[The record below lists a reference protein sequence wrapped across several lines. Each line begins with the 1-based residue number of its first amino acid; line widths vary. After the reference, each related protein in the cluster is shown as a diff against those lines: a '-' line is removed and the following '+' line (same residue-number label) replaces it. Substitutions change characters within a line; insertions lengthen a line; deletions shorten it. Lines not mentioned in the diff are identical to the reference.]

1 MKEVNLSD
9 LIKWLQ
15 ESEKKGGKTAK
26 IKGTIM
32 VPETG
37 NEIIISTERQM

>member
-15 ESEKKGGKTAK
+15 KSQEKGGKTAL

-32 VPETG
+32 VSETG